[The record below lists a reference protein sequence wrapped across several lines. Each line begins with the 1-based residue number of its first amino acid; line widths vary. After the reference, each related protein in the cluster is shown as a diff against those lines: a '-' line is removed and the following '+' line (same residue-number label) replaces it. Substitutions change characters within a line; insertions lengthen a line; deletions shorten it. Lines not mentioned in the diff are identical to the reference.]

1 MAADVLGRDFTM
13 VHNAALRDRR
23 LTRRARGLLVEVL
36 SRRAGFGIS
45 EASLVAAG
53 PEGRDAVRKAL
64 RELEEHGYLH
74 REQARAGGRFGE
86 TVFRLTDMPEGLTV
100 RAGSPWTD
108 SQSTEQNPRSG
119 PLTEKPSTEKPTTEN
134 PQHKKTKFQNTNLS
148 PAPDVPTAPSADAES
163 VTDEREE
170 SAGRNGAPTP
180 TPAAAADI
188 PPESVTDA
196 LCAAWASGAGIPRTP
211 ATIARQIGAQALDLA
226 AAAGRELPTGVVLD
240 GEAVAAGPD
249 GRVTFA
255 AMQRRGLA
263 SPRNAARLA
272 RTTAVA
278 YAAFD
283 LLELRGTDTRPR
295 PYRDRRAALLELLP
309 AGRTAAVLQ
318 AVPATE
324 DLDVAAG
331 WWAAWETAP
340 GVEGIIAKRTRGP
353 YRPGK
358 RDWVKVK
365 YPNSRG
371 G

>member
-36 SRRAGFGIS
+36 SHRAGFGIS

-108 SQSTEQNPRSG
+108 SQSTEQSPRSG

-134 PQHKKTKFQNTNLS
+134 PQHKKTKFQKTNLS

-180 TPAAAADI
+180 APAAAADI
-188 PPESVTDA
+188 PPESITDA

-211 ATIARQIGAQALDLA
+211 ATIARQIDAQALDLA
-226 AAAGRELPTGVVLD
+226 AAYPNPAQQQTIAHFAGRKRWVQLE
-240 GEAVAAGPD
+240 
-249 GRVTFA
+249 RA
-255 AMQRRGLA
+255 AMHHDC
-263 SPRNAARLA
+263 ARSLK
-272 RTTAVA
+272 
-278 YAAFD
+278 
-283 LLELRGTDTRPR
+283 
-295 PYRDRRAALLELLP
+295 
-309 AGRTAAVLQ
+309 TAAQ
-318 AVPATE
+318 ASTATADGMCPKHPRYRAGDRCVPCVMA
-324 DLDVAAG
+324 
-331 WWAAWETAP
+331 
-340 GVEGIIAKRTRGP
+340 
-353 YRPGK
+353 
-358 RDWVKVK
+358 
-365 YPNSRG
+365 
-371 G
+371 